1 MSIHY
6 KFKNRLKD
14 YHSIP
19 VQGGVGLR
27 VDDVKRAI
35 AGTLMK
41 FSLQPCFV
49 RGPIGCSRVPRCVVD
64 STNGCGSCVGVSGSR
79 ACVFVVPVDHAPL
92 LLRRRPSR
100 TSGRLLP
107 EKHFDL
113 RKQQGGAAPP
123 RFDLLL
129 TDSRTKKGAA
139 PCPIWRRT

>member
-6 KFKNRLKD
+6 KFKNRLKDYRLKD

-64 STNGCGSCVGVSGSR
+64 
-79 ACVFVVPVDHAPL
+79 
-92 LLRRRPSR
+92 
-100 TSGRLLP
+100 
-107 EKHFDL
+107 
-113 RKQQGGAAPP
+113 
-123 RFDLLL
+123 
-129 TDSRTKKGAA
+129 
-139 PCPIWRRT
+139 